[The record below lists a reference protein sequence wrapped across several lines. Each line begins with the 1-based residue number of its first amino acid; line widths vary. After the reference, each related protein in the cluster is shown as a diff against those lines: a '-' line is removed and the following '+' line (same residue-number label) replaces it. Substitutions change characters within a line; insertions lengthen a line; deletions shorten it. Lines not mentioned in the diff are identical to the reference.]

1 MAVKGSG
8 IKKNRVVRDNASM
21 GRVVFLRPEVA
32 SPPRFLSRSFFSHI
46 FHGRPIIFAI
56 VALVAVISF
65 SVTVRGSAFDYY
77 PETCIGSW
85 KSPENAQGKPNI
97 RTNLASLKQFRLDN
111 SAVFFGG
118 THSIICQSFAGQE
131 IPPEETL
138 SFLSLQLSLAVK
150 RPVAQAPVEEVP
162 TGEGAGGSTSE
173 EAMPEGGSDESEFT
187 IVDEPVDGD
196 DGWETAPLPEEQ
208 ADVQVE
214 GSDGA
219 TAEESVD
226 TPEPSES
233 SSPEASP
240 ESSSSGS
247 SESSPSESS
256 SDSSAPSGDSG
267 SSDSSSGGDAPS
279 AFFSS
284 FVRKAVAQEA
294 TDVLATILYSVNED
308 EWQALGHIT
317 QESWQNLEFRIP
329 VGAGGVTAV
338 ADIPKLRVRI
348 DAGFFSVD
356 NPIEIYLDGMTVE
369 INTDEYQTE
378 EERLERFPEIGEGVG
393 VVAPIDVI
401 KQVLSLDRAVI
412 PTTEVLPWQ
421 PLDFQLENED
431 TAKDITRSV
440 ATIDARTED
449 IILSGS
455 CKRDY
460 FTVLVFPTPTA
471 YADSPRTALF
481 NSAYPC
487 NKGLYSYRL
496 TPELLRLKAG
506 TYYLLVADQSDGEPW
521 VPISAVM
528 PFEVEEEIAQ

>member
-1 MAVKGSG
+1 MVVKGSG

-21 GRVVFLRPEVA
+21 GRVVFLRPEVVQ
-32 SPPRFLSRSFFSHI
+32 PRFLSRSFFSHI

-85 KSPENAQGKPNI
+85 KSPENAQGKPSI

-226 TPEPSES
+226 APEPSES
-233 SSPEASP
+233 SSPEVSP
-240 ESSSSGS
+240 ESSSSGP

-256 SDSSAPSGDSG
+256 SDSSASSGDSG

-294 TDVLATILYSVNED
+294 TDILATVLYSVNDD

-348 DAGFFSVD
+348 DAGFFSID

-378 EERLERFPEIGEGVG
+378 EERLEQLPEIGEGMG
-393 VVAPIDVI
+393 VAPVNVI
-401 KQVLSLDRAVI
+401 EQVLSLDRSVI

-421 PLDFQLENED
+421 PVDFRTEYED

-471 YADSPRTALF
+471 YADAPRTALF

-487 NKGLYSYRL
+487 DNGLYSYRL
-496 TPELLRLKAG
+496 TPGLLKLKTG
-506 TYYLLVADQSDGEPW
+506 TYYLLVADQPEDGPW
-521 VPISAVM
+521 VPISALM
-528 PFEVEEEIAQ
+528 PFSVEEQ